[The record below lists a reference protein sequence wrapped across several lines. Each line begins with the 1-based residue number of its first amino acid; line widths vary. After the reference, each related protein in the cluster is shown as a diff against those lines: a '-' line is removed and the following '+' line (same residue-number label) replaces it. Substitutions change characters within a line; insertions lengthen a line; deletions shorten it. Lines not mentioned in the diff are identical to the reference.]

1 MTVTNGSKITDQ
13 RGHLSTEDKIMSKD
27 NNLKREE

>member
-13 RGHLSTEDKIMSKD
+13 RGHLSTEDKMSKD
-27 NNLKREE
+27 KNLKRKE